1 MRLNDGRVIPAFI
14 GQALRGEDLTILATV
29 CKRSFVMSMIRWK
42 VYLDCCIQTMYP
54 INIGNPDE
62 ITIKDFADEIIKLTG
77 TNQKWFIFLYQ
88 SMILCNDNQT
98 LQKARE
104 LLGGKLK

>member
-1 MRLNDGRVIPAFI
+1 MQTLFCYVDDQVEGIFRLLHSDYV
-14 GQALRGEDLTILATV
+14 
-29 CKRSFVMSMIRWK
+29 
-42 VYLDCCIQTMYP
+42 YP

-104 LLGGKLK
+104 LGWEAKVNALRE

>member
-1 MRLNDGRVIPAFI
+1 
-14 GQALRGEDLTILATV
+14 
-29 CKRSFVMSMIRWK
+29 MIRWK
-42 VYLDCCIQTMYP
+42 VYLDFAFRLCVS

-98 LQKARE
+98 LQKQEIVRV
-104 LLGGKLK
+104 GS

>member
-29 CKRSFVMSMIRWK
+29 CKRSFVIIDDDQEGIFRLLHSDY
-42 VYLDCCIQTMYP
+42 VYP

-77 TNQKWFIFLYQ
+77 TNQKWFIFL

-98 LQKARE
+98 LQKQRE